1 MRILLQ
7 DASSQLVEKA
17 SLYQGTA
24 NSSVL
29 YTAEIFLLAIIRNCP
44 WLILCHN
51 LSSGDPTPQ
60 PEDSRQLHRWLI
72 GIDEDG
78 IFINPA
84 LLALETSVVAAPHAY
99 SGEAST
105 CSSVMVRP
113 SAHAASNACSPS
125 WIRAPATE
133 RS

>member
-72 GIDEDG
+72 GIDEEG
-78 IFINPA
+78 IFIKPA
-84 LLALETSVVAAPHAY
+84 LLVRAKAVVTTASNRPEVTKVPCYAHA
-99 SGEAST
+99 
-105 CSSVMVRP
+105 CRP
-113 SAHAASNACSPS
+113 SSR
-125 WIRAPATE
+125 IL
-133 RS
+133 